1 MRSRLI
7 LGLAVVLVLSMAVA
21 AQAQGGRGN
30 RGNARPAPPPDNRPF
45 DPKDLSGYWISTV
58 GGHALGTKAPPLT
71 PAGTEAMKGRIPDTQ
86 NKLPGNAPWYQ
97 CNPMGFPRL
106 VLDNEPIELVTLNDR
121 VLQLFQWEWT
131 LREFWLDGR
140 QLPSGNNLEDL
151 GPSWYGESVA
161 RWDGNTLVVQTTGLD
176 ERAWLDNN
184 GNPKS
189 FNAVFEERYQ
199 RTSFDTIE
207 LQISVTDPKFYT
219 APWVG
224 AKRVYRRLPLSE
236 VTFSGYKSLY
246 SGNTDA
252 ICAPINEAEDYNK
265 RIRDPAAFGPK

>member
-7 LGLAVVLVLSMAVA
+7 LGLAVMFTLLMAVA

-30 RGNARPAPPPDNRPF
+30 RGNAAATPPDNRPF
-45 DPKDLSGYWISTV
+45 DPHDLSGYWVSTV

-71 PAGTEAMKGRIPDTQ
+71 PAGVAAMKGRVSDNQ

-106 VLDNEPIELVTLNDR
+106 VLDNEPVEIVTLNDR
-121 VLQLFQWEWT
+121 VMMLFQWEWT

-140 QLPSGNNLEDL
+140 QLPSGDNLENL

-161 RWDGNTLVVQTTGLD
+161 HWEGNTLVVQTTGLD

-189 FNAVFEERYQ
+189 FHAVFEERYQ
-199 RTSFDTIE
+199 RTAPDAIE
-207 LQISVTDPKFYT
+207 LVISVTDPEFYT

-224 AKRVYRRLPLSE
+224 GKRVYRRLPLTE
-236 VTFSGYKSLY
+236 VEFSGWKSLY

-252 ICAPINEAEDYNK
+252 ICAPMNEADDYNK
-265 RIRDPAAFGPK
+265 RIRDPAAYGGK

>member
-1 MRSRLI
+1 MRSQSIIAVTVALLLLI
-7 LGLAVVLVLSMAVA
+7 PA
-21 AQAQGGRGN
+21 AGQAQGGRGN
-30 RGNARPAPPPDNRPF
+30 RGNTPSTPPDNRPF
-45 DPKDLSGYWISTV
+45 DARDLSGYWISTV
-58 GGHALGTKAPPLT
+58 GGHTLGTNAPRLT
-71 PAGTEAMKGRIPDTQ
+71 PAGIEAMKGRIPDSV

-106 VLDNEPIELVTLNDR
+106 VLDNEPLEIVMLNDR

-131 LREFWLDGR
+131 LRELWLDGR
-140 QLPSGNNLEDL
+140 QLPSGTNLEDL

-161 RWDGNTLVVQTTGLD
+161 RWEGNTLVVQTTGLD

-189 FNAVFEERYQ
+189 FNAIFEERYQ
-199 RTSFDTIE
+199 RTAPDTIE

-219 APWVG
+219 APWAGV
-224 AKRVYRRLPLSE
+224 KRVYRRLPLSE
-236 VTFSGYKSLY
+236 VQFSGWKDLY

-252 ICAPINEAEDYNK
+252 ICAPMNEAEDYNK
-265 RIRDPAAFGPK
+265 RIRDPAAFGTK

>member
-7 LGLAVVLVLSMAVA
+7 LALVTVLLLSMAGV

-30 RGNARPAPPPDNRPF
+30 RGAAAAAVDNRPF
-45 DPKDLSGYWISTV
+45 DARDLSGYWVGTV
-58 GGHALGTKAPPLT
+58 GGHALGTRAPEMT
-71 PAGTEAMKGRIPDTQ
+71 PAGVAAMKGRVSDNQ

-106 VLDNEPIELVTLNDR
+106 VLDNEPLEIVMARDR
-121 VLQLFQWEWT
+121 VLVLFQWEWT
-131 LREFWLDGR
+131 LRELWLDGR
-140 QLPSGNNLEDL
+140 KLPGAEDLENL
-151 GPSWYGESVA
+151 GPSWYGLSVA
-161 RWDGNTLVVQTTGLD
+161 RWEGDTLVVQTTGLD

-184 GNPKS
+184 GSPKS
-189 FNAVFEERYQ
+189 VNAVFEERYK
-199 RTSFDTIE
+199 RTGADSFE

-219 APWVG
+219 APWIG
-224 AKRVYRRLPLSE
+224 GKRIYRRLPLSE
-236 VTFSGYKSLY
+236 VQFSGWKDLY

-265 RIRDPAAFGPK
+265 RIRDPAAYGDKK